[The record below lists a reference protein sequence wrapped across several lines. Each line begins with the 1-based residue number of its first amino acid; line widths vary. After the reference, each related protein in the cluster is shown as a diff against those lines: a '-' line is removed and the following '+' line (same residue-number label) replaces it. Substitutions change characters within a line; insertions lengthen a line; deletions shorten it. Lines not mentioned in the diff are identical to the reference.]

1 MPKETIPVNN
11 LLPEAPRPTIRW
23 RLSPESQRTRKLRAA
38 PRLRRERRKFF
49 LGPGF
54 SASSMLPSWRVRATA
69 RQETGRYHHITLRC
83 QDRNAVLAYGAPT
96 ELSPARRLSDFAR

>member
-11 LLPEAPRPTIRW
+11 LLPEASRPTIRW
-23 RLSPESQRTRKLRAA
+23 RLSPVSQRTRKLRAG
-38 PRLRRERRKFF
+38 PRLRRGRRKLL

-69 RQETGRYHHITLRC
+69 RQETGGYHHITLRC

-96 ELSPARRLSDFAR
+96 ELLPARWLADFAR